1 MKKYRSLT
9 KKIANVLLL
18 LPALLSFGCA
28 NLAETLFTEQKFVR
42 IDEKVTENPIY
53 IGRERF
59 TRSRENLTRSRE
71 NLTRSRENLT
81 RSRENLTG
89 TGRLSTNAT
98 AYALPEKRPIRK
110 IRILGEGTVT
120 NLQIYV
126 QQQASGFV
134 GNWKIVKQIKGK
146 VTFPIDISIVADT
159 DTIAI
164 SKSTALLPTKKGRKL
179 SGRIHTVEFYTVSS
193 AN

>member
-9 KKIANVLLL
+9 KKIANALLL
-18 LPALLSFGCA
+18 FPALLTFGCA

-81 RSRENLTG
+81 R
-89 TGRLSTNAT
+89 TGRLRTNAT
-98 AYALPEKRPIRK
+98 SYSLPEKRPIRK

-126 QQQASGFV
+126 QQQATGFV

-146 VTFPIDISIVADT
+146 VTFPIDIPIVADT

-164 SKSTALLPTKKGRKL
+164 AKSTALLPTKKGRKL

>member
-9 KKIANVLLL
+9 KKIANALLL

-42 IDEKVTENPIY
+42 IDEAITKKSVH
-53 IGRERF
+53 IGREKF
-59 TRSRENLTRSRE
+59 TRSRERLIGTR
-71 NLTRSRENLT
+71 T
-81 RSRENLTG
+81 
-89 TGRLSTNAT
+89 LSTNAT

-126 QQQASGFV
+126 QQQATGFV

-193 AN
+193 GN

>member
-9 KKIANVLLL
+9 KKIVNVLLL
-18 LPALLSFGCA
+18 FPALLSFGCA

-71 NLTRSRENLT
+71 NLT
-81 RSRENLTG
+81 G

-98 AYALPEKRPIRK
+98 SYSLPEKRAIRK

-126 QQQASGFV
+126 QQQATGFV

-164 SKSTALLPTKKGRKL
+164 AKSTALLPTKKGRKI

-193 AN
+193 GN

>member
-9 KKIANVLLL
+9 KKIANALLL
-18 LPALLSFGCA
+18 FPALLSFGCA

-59 TRSRENLTRSRE
+59 TRSRENLT
-71 NLTRSRENLT
+71 
-81 RSRENLTG
+81 G

-98 AYALPEKRPIRK
+98 SYSLPEKRAIRK

-126 QQQASGFV
+126 QQQATGFV

-146 VTFPIDISIVADT
+146 VTFPIDIPIVADT

-164 SKSTALLPTKKGRKL
+164 AKSTALLPTKKGRKI